1 MQPNKN
7 NIGIIGLRYIGHPL
21 AVEFDKK
28 NKPFKIYTER
38 VKTIGVLW

>member
-7 NIGIIGLRYIGHPL
+7 KIGIIGLSYIGHPL

>member
-7 NIGIIGLRYIGHPL
+7 NIGIIGPSHIGHPL

-28 NKPFKIYTER
+28 NKTFKIYTER
-38 VKTIGVLW
+38 VKIIGVLW

>member
-7 NIGIIGLRYIGHPL
+7 KIGTIGLRYIGHPL

-38 VKTIGVLW
+38 VKTMGIL